1 MPDDVVKDMSEIAPM
16 LAMLGYDPNANP
28 SNYGTADALV
38 QENMKHLEKNKE
50 DWYAKQ
56 KEMMS
61 IRESIRSSLVKQ
73 KANTNNNNVDNN
85 VVDVIHQSND
95 DLDKTVGPLQSITWF
110 EVNYICGE
118 ILIN

>member
-1 MPDDVVKDMSEIAPM
+1 MPNDVVKDMSEIAPM

-28 SNYGTADALV
+28 PNYGTADALV
-38 QENMKHLEKNKE
+38 QQNMKHLEKNQE

-73 KANTNNNNVDNN
+73 KANNNNVDNN

-110 EVNYICGE
+110 GDMIKSTIFVEKY
-118 ILIN
+118 